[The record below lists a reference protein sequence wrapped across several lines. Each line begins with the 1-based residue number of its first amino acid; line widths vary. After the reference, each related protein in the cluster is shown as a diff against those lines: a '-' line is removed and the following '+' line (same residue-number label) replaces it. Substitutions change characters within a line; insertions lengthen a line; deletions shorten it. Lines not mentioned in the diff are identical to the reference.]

1 MKPFV
6 TLNLLLLLVL
16 SGSAFAQPEG
26 EEELP
31 TIEEIQL
38 PSAKQLLTE
47 TPKDWIVLNT
57 GGVLTV
63 ESLVPRPNT
72 LEARER
78 EVEELEKQRQQ
89 TPPDQRQRFV
99 DQLNDLKSLNVT
111 LPNVQGNPEFKLP
124 IRQIVEIIHH
134 EDLVIRRIN
143 ALLKEKE
150 IDPALELISRL
161 RQNWETWPGM
171 EEAQTAIVFTDAK
184 KRIEA
189 GNAANSLMLL
199 DEVYRLNKGYL
210 GLPNLTG
217 DAIRQLLDNAFARDD
232 YKAAQFYLNWISQ
245 RFDDHP
251 VYKEFSQRLIDKAAD
266 LLAKADQASA
276 DGNAKEA
283 AKLAEEAAW
292 TWPRFTN
299 LRGPHR
305 THTERFQRL
314 KVGVVD
320 LPGNSDAYFALTP
333 AELRQQRVTKLTLF
347 ELDRLRDG
355 TAYYRTR
362 FFDEWEPTDL
372 GREMR
377 FTLKQFRQPYEM
389 QAVLTTAEIVPLI
402 LNRLDESHPD
412 HDERLSAY
420 VRSVEIHS
428 PMEFSLTFSRV
439 PPRIEPL
446 LASVEV
452 TVPEEKL
459 QEMIL
464 TDPGGFQTTAIDE
477 TKIVYSRKLPEP
489 DGLPKYHVA
498 EIIEQKYDSYEK
510 AAQGLVRGDVS
521 MLPNLPDWI
530 IRRMLAD
537 EQFMKEYF
545 IIPYQLPDTHLLQF
559 NPASQPLRNREL
571 RTALAYAVNREKLL
585 KEIVLRDPAGT
596 NGKIV
601 TTPFLSSN
609 PGRNI
614 LLEPRRYDLSSA
626 LAMVM
631 ASQKQLKGGLPQL
644 TMIVAPGPVE
654 EEVAR
659 EIVAVWKKI
668 GLEVKLVFAHEE
680 PPEEWDLIYRTA
692 QMVEPLVEIW
702 PFLTIEERARLDDLR
717 KYPDWLKQ
725 ELVELDRTSDQSRAI
740 SAMQTLHRHLW
751 ANTAVFP
758 LWELQRFM
766 VVRKNIQGYPQN
778 IMHCYDQVDR
788 WTIDAWYQTELP

>member
-1 MKPFV
+1 MKYFL
-6 TLNLLLLLVL
+6 TFNLFLALIGV
-16 SGSAFAQPEG
+16 AHAQPEG
-26 EEELP
+26 EAEQLP
-31 TIEEIQL
+31 TIEEIEL
-38 PSAKQLLTE
+38 PSVQDLLTK
-47 TPKDWIVLNT
+47 TPMDWIVLNT

-63 ESLVPRPNT
+63 EALVPRPNT
-72 LEARER
+72 LEAREE
-78 EVEELEKQRQQ
+78 EVKLLEAERQK
-89 TPPDQRQRFV
+89 TPANQRQRFI
-99 DQLNDLKSLNVT
+99 DELNELKSLNVT
-111 LPNVQGNPEFKLP
+111 LPNVQGNPEFNLP

-143 ALLKEKE
+143 ELLKENK
-150 IDPALELISRL
+150 IDPALELLSRL
-161 RQNWETWPGM
+161 RQNWDTWPGM
-171 EEAQTAIVFTDAK
+171 DEAQVAIIFTDAK
-184 KRIEA
+184 KRIAE

-199 DEVYRLNKGYL
+199 DEVYRLNKGYFP
-210 GLPNLTG
+210 LPNQTG
-217 DAIRQLLDNAFARDD
+217 IAVRQLLDKAFAKGD
-232 YKAAQFYLNWISQ
+232 YQEAQFYLNWISQ
-245 RFDDHP
+245 RFTDHP
-251 VYKEFSQRLIDKAAD
+251 VYQEFSQQLFKKSQD
-266 LLAKADQASA
+266 LLTKAEQSSQSGDYKIASELV
-276 DGNAKEA
+276 DEA
-283 AKLAEEAAW
+283 AR
-292 TWPRFTN
+292 TWPRHQD

-305 THTERFQRL
+305 THFERFQRL

-320 LPGNSDAYFALTP
+320 LPGNSDAYFALSP
-333 AELRQQRVTKLTLF
+333 AELRQQRVTQLTLF

-389 QAVLTTAEIVPLI
+389 QAVLTTAEVVPLI
-402 LNRLDESHPD
+402 LNRLDENHSD
-412 HDERLSAY
+412 YDERLSAY
-420 VRSVEIHS
+420 VSSVEIHS

-446 LASVEV
+446 LASVV
-452 TVPEEKL
+452 VKVADEKL
-459 QEMIL
+459 QEQL
-464 TDPGGFQTTAIDE
+464 LSDPGGFHTSQQDD
-477 TKIVYSRKLPEP
+477 TKITYTRKLPEP

-521 MLPNLPDWI
+521 LLPNLPDWI
-530 IRRMLAD
+530 VRRMLDD
-537 EQFMKEYF
+537 EEFMKEYF
-545 IIPYQLPDTHLLQF
+545 VIPFQLPETHLLQF
-559 NPASQPLRNREL
+559 NPESKPLRNREL
-571 RTALAYAVNREKLL
+571 RTALAYAVNRDKLL
-585 KEIVLRDPAGT
+585 KEIVLRDPDAT

-601 TTPFLSSN
+601 TSPFLSSN

-614 LLEPRRYDLSSA
+614 LVEPRRYDLSAA

-631 ASQKQLKGGLPQL
+631 ASQKQLKEGLPQL
-644 TMIVAPGPVE
+644 TMIVAPGPIE

-668 GLEVKLVFAHEE
+668 GIEVKLVLANE
-680 PPEEWDLIYRTA
+680 PRPEEWDLIYRSV

-702 PFLTIEERARLDDLR
+702 PFLTIEERARLDDLK

-725 ELVELDRTSDQSRAI
+725 ELVQLDRTSDQSRAI

-751 ANTAVFP
+751 SNTAVFP

-766 VVRKNIQGYPQN
+766 VVRKNVQGYPKN

>member
-1 MKPFV
+1 M
-6 TLNLLLLLVL
+6 TLNLFLVL
-16 SGSAFAQPEG
+16 VGVAYAQPEG
-26 EEELP
+26 EEEQLP
-31 TIEEIQL
+31 TIEEIAL
-38 PSAKQLLTE
+38 PSVQDLLTK
-47 TPKDWIVLNT
+47 TPMDWIVLNT

-63 ESLVPRPNT
+63 EALVPRPNT
-72 LEARER
+72 LEARDEEVKLLEAER
-78 EVEELEKQRQQ
+78 QK
-89 TPPDQRQRFV
+89 TPANQRQRFI
-99 DQLNDLKSLNVT
+99 DELNDLKSLNVT

-143 ALLKEKE
+143 ELLKENK
-150 IDPALELISRL
+150 IDPALELLSRL
-161 RQNWETWPGM
+161 RQNWDTWPGM
-171 EEAQTAIVFTDAK
+171 DEAQVAIIFTDAK
-184 KRIEA
+184 KRIEE

-210 GLPNLTG
+210 PLPNQTG
-217 DAIRQLLDNAFARDD
+217 IAIRQLLEKAFAKED
-232 YKAAQFYLNWISQ
+232 YQEAQFYLNWISQ
-245 RFDDHP
+245 RFTDHP
-251 VYKEFSQRLIDKAAD
+251 VYQEFSQQLFDKSQD
-266 LLAKADQASA
+266 LLVKADQSSQASEYKIA
-276 DGNAKEA
+276 SELVDEA
-283 AKLAEEAAW
+283 ARI
-292 TWPRFTN
+292 WPRHQD

-305 THTERFQRL
+305 THFERFQRL

-320 LPGNSDAYFALTP
+320 LPGNSDAYFALSP

-402 LNRLDESHPD
+402 LNRLDENHPD
-412 HDERLSAY
+412 YDERLSAY
-420 VRSVEIHS
+420 VSSVEIHS

-446 LASVEV
+446 LASVV
-452 TVPEEKL
+452 VKVADEKL
-459 QEMIL
+459 QEEL
-464 TDPGGFQTTAIDE
+464 LSDPGGFQTSHQDD
-477 TKIVYSRKLPEP
+477 TKITYTRKLPEP

-498 EIIEQKYDSYEK
+498 EIIELKYDSYEK

-521 MLPNLPDWI
+521 LLPNLPDWI
-530 IRRMLAD
+530 IRRMLDD
-537 EQFMKEYF
+537 EEFMKEYF
-545 IIPYQLPDTHLLQF
+545 IVPFQLPETHLLQF
-559 NPASQPLRNREL
+559 NPESKPLRNREL
-571 RTALAYAVNREKLL
+571 RTALAYAVNRDKLL
-585 KEIVLRDPAGT
+585 KEIVLRDPAAT

-601 TTPFLSSN
+601 TSPFLSSN

-614 LLEPRRYDLSSA
+614 LVEPRRYDLSAA

-631 ASQKQLKGGLPQL
+631 ASQKQLKEGLPQL
-644 TMIVAPGPVE
+644 TMIVAPGPIE

-668 GLEVKLVFAHEE
+668 GIEVKLVLANE
-680 PPEEWDLIYRTA
+680 PRPEEWDLIYRSV

-702 PFLTIEERARLDDLR
+702 PFLTIEERARLDDLK

-725 ELVELDRTSDQSRAI
+725 ELVQLDRTSDQSRAI

-751 ANTAVFP
+751 SNTAVFP

-766 VVRKNIQGYPQN
+766 VVRKNVQGYPKN